1 MCRNPDHS
9 DTIADMKYLAMRVRQ
24 RAAASRSSGFTIIEL
39 MVVLGIAAI
48 LIGLAVPQL
57 THYIAL
63 KSVNNQVSALASTLR
78 LARSEAYN
86 RNGTVTVCA
95 SANPEA
101 TAPTCSGSADWS
113 TGWIVFRDFPPLR
126 TRETRDPLIQVQPG
140 FTNSAGI
147 ATTGANYTISF
158 FSNGIS
164 VGNQGT
170 TFTFTS
176 SATGANRV
184 TRQVCVSTL
193 GSSRIC

>member
-1 MCRNPDHS
+1 
-9 DTIADMKYLAMRVRQ
+9 MKYLAMRVRQ

-63 KSVNNQVSALASTLR
+63 KSINNQISALASTLR
-78 LARSEAYN
+78 LAQSEAYN

-101 TAPTCSGSADWS
+101 ASPTCSSSADWS
-113 TGWIVFRDFPPLR
+113 TGWIVYRDFPPFR
-126 TRETRDPLIQVQPG
+126 TREARDYIIQVQPG

-147 ATTGANYTISF
+147 SASAGANYTISYF
-158 FSNGIS
+158 ANGIS
-164 VGNQGT
+164 IGNQGT

-176 SATGANRV
+176 SATGSNRV
-184 TRQVCVSTL
+184 NRQVCISVQ